1 MATKPIPQI
10 DFDKSVQRLLN
21 LGLSRIAAENLVI
34 QFWQISLNQNLSF
47 KGLIDQ
53 ATFDAAKLLFEK
65 RRTIAEGLGPFYNA
79 ESCSDCH
86 QNPVTGSASQ
96 VNVLRAGSFI

>member
-53 ATFDAAKLLFEK
+53 ATANGRLDVDQSVLDGINASLPDTIRYYKLDTKIIAPIAAREL
-65 RRTIAEGLGPFYNA
+65 
-79 ESCSDCH
+79 
-86 QNPVTGSASQ
+86 
-96 VNVLRAGSFI
+96 